1 MEHLLEWA
9 ALVCSLSGKPLRNL
23 TTSFINNE
31 PFHIIY
37 SFYFPAKGVTLP
49 QTYMR
54 HLSSLFGISFLRVVL
69 WAGAYDGLAPQ
80 FHDVCTIVTTLALLA
95 SRIVGHNDRIDVA
108 YSLELY

>member
-9 ALVCSLSGKPLRNL
+9 ALVCSLSGKPFRNL

-31 PFHIIY
+31 PFHSIY

-49 QTYMR
+49 QTYMG
-54 HLSSLFGISFLRVVL
+54 HLSSLFGIAFHPLLMTGV
-69 WAGAYDGLAPQ
+69 YDGFAPQ
-80 FHDVCTIVTTLALLA
+80 FHDVRTIVTALALLA

-108 YSLELY
+108 YSLVSY